1 MIIRILPQ
9 LESRDEW
16 LAFCRREQPYCLVD
30 RPQCLVDFQTHFLQ
44 LTLFET
50 DPEVRFTLGSR
61 RSMEPA
67 WKLIKGCNWSL
78 TRLLEGLEALDF
90 GGNARDNGLLGLG
103 GDLSARRS
111 FPRDPHLHSPAC
123 SRLLPPLQQLPTA
136 WDSLSLSCLLAN
148 GQFRDWRDEQIE
160 AGLSAAGILLDL
172 LDHPEPWSGH
182 PIGPRLQLRYRN
194 QVLASLIPEL
204 DSPPADPA
212 RRRLLSAPPR

>member
-30 RPQCLVDFQTHFLQ
+30 RPRCLVDFQTHFLQ

-50 DPEVRFTLGSR
+50 TPEVRFTLGSR

-78 TRLLEGLEALDF
+78 TRLIAGLESLDC
-90 GGNARDNGLLGLG
+90 GSNARDSSLLGLG

-111 FPRDPHLHSPAC
+111 FPRDPHLHSPDSSC
-123 SRLLPPLQQLPTA
+123 LLPPLQQWPAA
-136 WDSLSLSCLLAN
+136 WDSHSLSCLLAN
-148 GQFRDWRDEQIE
+148 EQYRDWREE
-160 AGLSAAGILLDL
+160 APESGLSAASILLDL
-172 LDHPEPWSGH
+172 LDHPTSWSGRRD
-182 PIGPRLQLRYRN
+182 GPRLQLLYRN
-194 QVLASLIPEL
+194 RVLASLIPEL
-204 DSPPADPA
+204 SRPAA
-212 RRRLLSAPPR
+212 GMAGGRRLSAPPH